1 MKLQKSCN
9 DFGRQK
15 ALESKTHPNAN
26 KPSNSQIN
34 FQTFR
39 SMVTFMRLGF
49 LRKMT
54 VNHPHRQ
61 MCETRLKFLHRKL
74 KVDTALL
81 NEYHSIIQE
90 QERKISRH
98 TPPVWSLLSKLLN
111 KVLRIQFPEDILN
124 AYVCQG
130 AVTTARMPTSQSYRL
145 HHCRW
150 ASK

>member
-1 MKLQKSCN
+1 
-9 DFGRQK
+9 
-15 ALESKTHPNAN
+15 
-26 KPSNSQIN
+26 
-34 FQTFR
+34 
-39 SMVTFMRLGF
+39 
-49 LRKMT
+49 
-54 VNHPHRQ
+54 
-61 MCETRLKFLHRKL
+61 MCETHLKFLHRKL

-81 NEYHSIIQE
+81 SEYHSIIQE

-98 TPPVWSLLSKLLN
+98 APPVWSLLSKLLN

-124 AYVCQG
+124 AYVCQV